1 MNLNGH
7 YAIAPEALNRL
18 FPLAEQLQA
27 AAANAPPAAPTAFQ
41 IINDAAIIHI
51 TGAIFPQANIFTR
64 FGFGVAIDSLA
75 AQLTA
80 AETNPAI
87 SKIIFNFDSPGGYIA
102 GVNEFSNQIGAATKP
117 TTAYVSGTAASAA
130 YWLAAACNEIVTEA
144 TAVLGSIGVVAV
156 MSVPG
161 SDVIEIVST
170 HASDKRPDPTTD
182 SGKDTIRAIL
192 NELEAVF
199 HQSVSTHRPAMSIEA
214 MKALRG
220 GVRVG
225 ANAVSSGLAD
235 RVGSQQGL
243 IDRLSQTPAS
253 PSAITTPKAT
263 ITAPNPKTTVDSGW
277 SQAFSRATGRQ
288 QVGTPQQKPGSGQ
301 AVALTKPA
309 QEPRPQH
316 HDASGIQ
323 EGWAKAFKSARAL

>member
-27 AAANAPPAAPTAFQ
+27 AAANTPAGPTAALQ
-41 IINDAAIIHI
+41 IINDAAIINI
-51 TGAIFPQANIFTR
+51 AGAIFPKANIFTM

-102 GVNEFSNQIGAATKP
+102 GINEFSNQISAATKP
-117 TTAYVSGTAASAA
+117 TTAYISGMAASAA
-130 YWLAAACNEIVTEA
+130 YWLAAACNEIITDA

-182 SGKDTIRAIL
+182 SGKDTIRTTL

-199 HQSVSTHRPAMSIEA
+199 HQSITTHRSVLSIEA
-214 MKALRG
+214 IKALRG
-220 GVRVG
+220 GLRVG

-235 RVGSQQGL
+235 RVGSQQGV
-243 IDRLSQTPAS
+243 IDRLPQTPAN
-253 PSAITTPKAT
+253 PSAITPKAT
-263 ITAPNPKTTVDSGW
+263 MIAPNPKTTVDSGW

-288 QVGTPQQKPGSGQ
+288 QVAPQQKAVLDQ
-301 AVALTKPA
+301 AIALAKPA
-309 QEPRPQH
+309 QEPRLQD

-323 EGWAKAFKSARAL
+323 ESWEKAFKSARAL